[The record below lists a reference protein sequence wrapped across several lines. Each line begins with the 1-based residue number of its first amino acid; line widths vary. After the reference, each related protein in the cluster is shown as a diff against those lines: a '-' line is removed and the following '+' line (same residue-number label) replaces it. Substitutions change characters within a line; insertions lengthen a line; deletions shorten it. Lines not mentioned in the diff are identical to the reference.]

1 MEDFPN
7 TIVFWNSEDYPIP
20 CGAHLSSAIRNI
32 EEALNRKGFHGFVD
46 IQAYGD
52 HLNQVELRKAQI
64 TYFEPETS
72 RGLSSA
78 VSRMPIDMI
87 QDAAT
92 SADPPTFMVIAKHP
106 EREWHRVLQCLQS
119 RNHTVLV
126 LEPPDDTA
134 FDDVE
139 TLVQCT
145 RVPQILEA
153 RSKIQDFSE
162 PLTHA
167 KGDKTVVFWDVVD
180 CPFPT
185 RCSDADEIFRKID
198 KALSPWGET
207 SIWAYVDESSDG
219 AWSGECLRDKTW
231 DSRIYFL
238 PGGESRPQRMLN
250 DILLLLSLDS
260 PAERYTTRLV
270 VVSDQITDDTYFFDR
285 LEYFSDNC
293 VFVNLVTPTRDI
305 NDPDSTDWPQ
315 LLIDEAYFFEPS
327 PETHEEDAQVF
338 WNLEDYPIPDGF
350 RLPSFRRNIEKALKR
365 MGFGGHTYFQA
376 YGDRLNHGRAALRKA
391 RVEYFLP
398 EGGDYS
404 AVSRMPLDMIMHA
417 ATTGPS
423 TFLIIAKQSPER
435 EWRRV
440 LQCLQSR
447 NHTAIV
453 VDDTAQSLKS
463 VVKRIRVLD
472 GEKPISKSSKIQ
484 DFSEPITHAKGD
496 NTAVFWD
503 VVDCPFPLCSD
514 PDEIYR
520 RIEEALR
527 GSGCTAEIS
536 IWAYVDENNDGPW
549 SGEFLRNRTWDSRI
563 YFLPGGASRP
573 ERMLND
579 MFLWEMDCLVDHS
592 NPAKMILVSDQVREG
607 TDFFRTYE
615 DLNGTS
621 GFRVSLVTP
630 TQDVNKAESPEWPR
644 LLLAETAILFG
655 SKSELIEHAA
665 EEVIQVFWNSDD
677 YPFPDKYDFCSIVLS
692 IDEDL
697 EEMGF
702 NGIPEIWA
710 YGDHP
715 NDGIERLSKTGITY
729 HLSESSIG
737 DCSADSRMP
746 LDMLLCAATR
756 GPSKFLVIAKQRPEG
771 ELQRVQQCLKSRNH
785 TVVLVDD
792 TAQDWSI
799 LSLADCTQVLGGG
812 EVSQVLRES
821 KSLDTERTTG
831 EQTAVFWNLEDVPFP
846 RYCDPDLDHPDIIYH
861 KMVYSLR
868 RLRPTVYVYVHE
880 KEGSW
885 YLHLRDKT
893 WDSRIY
899 FYFLPGGASGR
910 NRMLNDILLW
920 HMDSPNEHSD
930 PPQLIVVSDYVYSP
944 SLSRMWDYLQST
956 CHYRVR
962 FVTSRP
968 GHVEYLSCSG
978 SESESESSEPNPKR
992 RHEIYE

>member
-20 CGAHLSSAIRNI
+20 CGAHLSSAMRNI
-32 EEALNRKGFHGFVD
+32 EEALNRKGFHGCVD

-92 SADPPTFMVIAKHP
+92 SAEPPTFMVIAKHP

-139 TLVQCT
+139 SLVQCT
-145 RVPQILEA
+145 RVPQILEH

-167 KGDKTVVFWDVVD
+167 KGKKTVVFWDVVD

-185 RCSDADEIFRKID
+185 RCSDADEIFSKID

-207 SIWAYVDESSDG
+207 SIWAYVDEGNDG
-219 AWSGECLRDKTW
+219 PWSGECLRDKTW

-238 PGGESRPQRMLN
+238 PGGASRPERMLN
-250 DILLLLSLDS
+250 DIHLLFSLNS
-260 PAERYTTRLV
+260 QAGRYTTKLV
-270 VVSDQITDDTYFFDR
+270 GVSDQITDDTYFFDR
-285 LEYFSDNC
+285 LESYSDSC
-293 VFVNLVTPTRDI
+293 FVFLVTPTRNI

-404 AVSRMPLDMIMHA
+404 AVSRVPLDMIMHA

-440 LQCLQSR
+440 LPCLKSR

-453 VDDTAQSLKS
+453 VDDTARSLKS

-472 GEKPISKSSKIQ
+472 EEKPISKSSKIQ

-503 VVDCPFPLCSD
+503 VVDCPFPPLCSD

-520 RIEEALR
+520 RIEETLR

-536 IWAYVDENNDGPW
+536 IWAYVDEDNDGPW
-549 SGEFLRNRTWDSRI
+549 S
-563 YFLPGGASRP
+563 
-573 ERMLND
+573 
-579 MFLWEMDCLVDHS
+579 
-592 NPAKMILVSDQVREG
+592 AKMILVSDQVREG
-607 TDFFRTYE
+607 TDLFRTYQ

-621 GFRVSLVTP
+621 GFRVCLVTP
-630 TQDVNKAESPEWPR
+630 TRDVNKAESPEWPR
-644 LLLAETAILFG
+644 LLLAETATLFG
-655 SKSELIEHAA
+655 SKSQLKEHAA

-677 YPFPDKYDFCSIVLS
+677 YPFPDNYDFCSIVLS

-710 YGDHP
+710 YGDYPH
-715 NDGIERLSKTGITY
+715 DGIERLSKTGIKY
-729 HLSESSIG
+729 HLSESSRG
-737 DCSADSRMP
+737 DCSAMP

-785 TVVLVDD
+785 TLVLVDD
-792 TAQDWSI
+792 TAQEWSI

-812 EVSQVLRES
+812 ELSQFLREKMPIS
-821 KSLDTERTTG
+821 NTRILISG
-831 EQTAVFWNLEDVPFP
+831 EHTAVFWNMEDVPFP
-846 RYCDPDLDHPDIIYH
+846 HYSDPDTIYCR
-861 KMVYSLR
+861 MVTSLGER
-868 RLRPTVYVYVHE
+868 GVHCTGEVSIWAYVDE
-880 KEGSW
+880 KEESR
-885 YLHLRDKT
+885 YLRDKT

-899 FYFLPGGASGR
+899 FLPGGVSGR

-920 HMDSPNEHSD
+920 HMDYSNEHSD

-944 SLSRMWDYLQST
+944 SCSRMWDYLQST
-956 CHYRVR
+956 CNYRVR

-968 GHVEYLSCSG
+968 GHVACN
-978 SESESESSEPNPKR
+978 ESESSEPISVSCTHLFK
-992 RHEIYE
+992 